1 MDEQHQR
8 LVDVINRFGALI
20 MRENGATAAELEV
33 VFVELAQYA
42 SFHFAEEEALMAA
55 SGLTP
60 QYVESHRQKHL
71 QFMAE
76 VTFLYEGISAD
87 NRGAAKGLLEFL
99 TNWLAYHILGSDQ
112 FMARQIALIASG
124 GDSRG
129 ATQPDAPT
137 QDPAKDALLSALNC
151 LFQQVSDRNHALV
164 HLNKTMEARVSERTQ
179 ALTEKTQ
186 ALADANQ
193 QLDDIANT
201 DALTD
206 LPNRRHA
213 MRSFQRAWSEAVSS
227 NTALACMMIDADGF
241 KQINDTQGHDAGDR
255 VLQALSMQLRNAV
268 RTDDLVCRL
277 GGDEFL
283 IICAATPM
291 DGALQLAEKIRSD
304 VAALRVNAGA
314 GEWRGSVSI
323 GVAVRSAEMTSMEDL
338 LKTADLGVYAA
349 KRNGRNCVA
358 VADWR
363 TFYPFEPHKKPG
375 ETTP

>member
-1 MDEQHQR
+1 MQAFQWNHCFATGLADVDEQHQR

-20 MRENGATAAELEV
+20 MREDGATAAELEV
-33 VFVELAQYA
+33 VFAELAQYA

-60 QYVESHRQKHL
+60 QYVEGHRQKHL

-76 VTFLYEGISAD
+76 VTLLYEGISAD

-99 TNWLAYHILGSDQ
+99 TNWLAYHILGTDQ

-124 GDSRG
+124 GSDSRG
-129 ATQPDAPT
+129 VTQPDAQV
-137 QDPAKDALLSALNC
+137 QDPAMDALLAALNG

-164 HLNKTMEARVSERTQ
+164 HLNKTLEARVSERTQ

-201 DALTD
+201 DVLTG

-291 DGALQLAEKIRSD
+291 DGALQLAEKIRAD

-323 GVAVRSAEMTSMEDL
+323 GVAVRTAGMNSMEDL

-358 VADWR
+358 MAD
-363 TFYPFEPHKKPG
+363 
-375 ETTP
+375 

>member
-1 MDEQHQR
+1 MQAFQWTHCFATGLADVDQQHQR

-20 MRENGATAAELEV
+20 MREDGATAAELEV
-33 VFVELAQYA
+33 VFAELAQYA

-76 VTFLYEGISAD
+76 VTLLYEGIGAD

-112 FMARQIALIASG
+112 FMAKQIALIASG
-124 GDSRG
+124 GSDSRDV
-129 ATQPDAPT
+129 TQPDAQV
-137 QDPAKDALLSALNC
+137 QDPAMDALLAALNG

-164 HLNKTMEARVSERTQ
+164 HLNKTLEARVSERTQ

-193 QLDDIANT
+193 QLDEIANT
-201 DALTD
+201 DVLTG

-241 KQINDTQGHDAGDR
+241 KQINDTHGHDAGDR

-323 GVAVRSAEMTSMEDL
+323 GVAVRTAGMNSMEDL

-358 VADWR
+358 VAD
-363 TFYPFEPHKKPG
+363 
-375 ETTP
+375 

>member
-1 MDEQHQR
+1 
-8 LVDVINRFGALI
+8 
-20 MRENGATAAELEV
+20 
-33 VFVELAQYA
+33 
-42 SFHFAEEEALMAA
+42 
-55 SGLTP
+55 
-60 QYVESHRQKHL
+60 
-71 QFMAE
+71 
-76 VTFLYEGISAD
+76 
-87 NRGAAKGLLEFL
+87 
-99 TNWLAYHILGSDQ
+99 
-112 FMARQIALIASG
+112 
-124 GDSRG
+124 
-129 ATQPDAPT
+129 
-137 QDPAKDALLSALNC
+137 
-151 LFQQVSDRNHALV
+151 
-164 HLNKTMEARVSERTQ
+164 VSERTQ

-201 DALTD
+201 DVLTD

-213 MRSFQRAWSEAVSS
+213 MRSFQRAWLEAASS

-323 GVAVRSAEMTSMEDL
+323 GVAVRTAEMSSMEDL

-358 VADWR
+358 VAD
-363 TFYPFEPHKKPG
+363 
-375 ETTP
+375 

>member
-1 MDEQHQR
+1 MQAFQWNHCFATGLADVDEQHQR

-20 MRENGATAAELEV
+20 MREDGATAAGLEV
-33 VFVELAQYA
+33 VFAELAQYA

-76 VTFLYEGISAD
+76 VTLLYEGISAD

-99 TNWLAYHILGSDQ
+99 TNWLPYHILGSDQ
-112 FMARQIALIASG
+112 FMAKQIALIASG
-124 GDSRG
+124 GGDSRG
-129 ATQPDAPT
+129 VTQPDAPT
-137 QDPAKDALLSALNC
+137 QDPAKDALLSALNG
-151 LFQQVSDRNHALV
+151 LLQQVSDRNHALV
-164 HLNKTMEARVSERTQ
+164 HLNKTLEARVSERTQ
-179 ALTEKTQ
+179 ALTEKTL

-201 DALTD
+201 DVLTD

-241 KQINDTQGHDAGDR
+241 KKINDTQGHDAGDR

-323 GVAVRSAEMTSMEDL
+323 GVAVRTAGMNSMEDL

-358 VADWR
+358 VAD
-363 TFYPFEPHKKPG
+363 
-375 ETTP
+375 

>member
-1 MDEQHQR
+1 MQAFQWNHCFATGLADVDEQHQR

-20 MRENGATAAELEV
+20 MREDGATAAELEV
-33 VFVELAQYA
+33 VFAELAQYA

-76 VTFLYEGISAD
+76 VTLLYEGISAD

-112 FMARQIALIASG
+112 FMAKQIALIASG
-124 GDSRG
+124 GGDSRG
-129 ATQPDAPT
+129 VTQPDAQV
-137 QDPAKDALLSALNC
+137 QDPAMDALLAALNG

-164 HLNKTMEARVSERTQ
+164 HLNKTLEARVSERTQ

-193 QLDDIANT
+193 QLDEIANT
-201 DALTD
+201 DVLTG

-241 KQINDTQGHDAGDR
+241 KKINDTQGHDAGDR

-323 GVAVRSAEMTSMEDL
+323 GVAVRTAGMNSMENL
-338 LKTADLGVYAA
+338 LKSADLGVYAA

-358 VADWR
+358 VAD
-363 TFYPFEPHKKPG
+363 
-375 ETTP
+375 

>member
-1 MDEQHQR
+1 MQAFQWNQCFATGLVDVDEQHQR

-20 MRENGATAAELEV
+20 MREDGATAAELEV
-33 VFVELAQYA
+33 VFAELAQYA

-76 VTFLYEGISAD
+76 VTLLYEGISAD

-99 TNWLAYHILGSDQ
+99 TNWLAYHILGTDQ
-112 FMARQIALIASG
+112 FMARQIALIESG
-124 GDSRG
+124 SL
-129 ATQPDAPT
+129 THDADPADKRT
-137 QDPAKDALLSALNC
+137 HDPAKDALLSALNG
-151 LFQQVSDRNHALV
+151 LFQQVSDRNHELV
-164 HLNKTMEARVSERTQ
+164 HLNKTLEARVSERTQ

-201 DALTD
+201 DVLTD

-213 MRSFQRAWSEAVSS
+213 MRSFQRAWLEAASS

-323 GVAVRSAEMTSMEDL
+323 GVAVRTAEMTSMEDL

-358 VADWR
+358 IAD
-363 TFYPFEPHKKPG
+363 
-375 ETTP
+375 

>member
-1 MDEQHQR
+1 MQAFQWNHCFATGLADVDEQHQR

-20 MRENGATAAELEV
+20 MREDGATAAELEV
-33 VFVELAQYA
+33 VFAELAQYA

-60 QYVESHRQKHL
+60 QYVEGHRQKHL

-76 VTFLYEGISAD
+76 VTLLYEGISAD

-112 FMARQIALIASG
+112 FMAKQIALIASG
-124 GDSRG
+124 GSDSRG
-129 ATQPDAPT
+129 VTQPDAQV
-137 QDPAKDALLSALNC
+137 QDPAKDALLAALNG

-164 HLNKTMEARVSERTQ
+164 HLNKTLEARVSERTL

-201 DALTD
+201 DVLTD

-213 MRSFQRAWSEAVSS
+213 IRSLQRAWSEAVSS

-323 GVAVRSAEMTSMEDL
+323 GVAVRTAGMNSMEDL

-358 VADWR
+358 MAD
-363 TFYPFEPHKKPG
+363 
-375 ETTP
+375 

>member
-1 MDEQHQR
+1 MQAFQWNHCFATGLADVDEQHQR

-20 MRENGATAAELEV
+20 MREDGATAAELEV
-33 VFVELAQYA
+33 VFAELAQYA

-76 VTFLYEGISAD
+76 VTLLYEGISAD

-112 FMARQIALIASG
+112 FMAKQIALIASG
-124 GDSRG
+124 GGDSRG
-129 ATQPDAPT
+129 VTQPDAQV
-137 QDPAKDALLSALNC
+137 QDPAMDALLAALNG

-164 HLNKTMEARVSERTQ
+164 HLNKTLEARVSERTQ

-201 DALTD
+201 DVLTD

-241 KQINDTQGHDAGDR
+241 KQINDTHGHDAGDR

-291 DGALQLAEKIRSD
+291 DGALQLAEKIRAD
-304 VAALRVNAGA
+304 VAALRVSAGA
-314 GEWRGSVSI
+314 SEWRGSVSI
-323 GVAVRSAEMTSMEDL
+323 GVAVRTAGMNSMEDL

-358 VADWR
+358 VAD
-363 TFYPFEPHKKPG
+363 
-375 ETTP
+375 

>member
-1 MDEQHQR
+1 MQAFQWNHCFATGLADVDEQHQR

-20 MRENGATAAELEV
+20 MREDGATAAELEV
-33 VFVELAQYA
+33 VFAELAQYA

-76 VTFLYEGISAD
+76 VTLLYEGISAD

-112 FMARQIALIASG
+112 FMAKQIALIASG
-124 GDSRG
+124 GSDSRG
-129 ATQPDAPT
+129 VTQPDAQV
-137 QDPAKDALLSALNC
+137 QDPAMDALLAALNG

-164 HLNKTMEARVSERTQ
+164 HLNKTLEARVSERTQ

-201 DALTD
+201 DVLTD

-241 KQINDTQGHDAGDR
+241 KQINDTHGHDAGDR

-291 DGALQLAEKIRSD
+291 DGALQLAEKIRAD
-304 VAALRVNAGA
+304 VAALRVSAGA
-314 GEWRGSVSI
+314 SEWRGSVSI
-323 GVAVRSAEMTSMEDL
+323 GVAVRTAGMNSMEDL

-358 VADWR
+358 MAD
-363 TFYPFEPHKKPG
+363 
-375 ETTP
+375 

>member
-1 MDEQHQR
+1 MQAFQWNHCFATGLADVDEQHQR

-20 MRENGATAAELEV
+20 MREDGATAAELEV
-33 VFVELAQYA
+33 VFAELAQYA

-60 QYVESHRQKHL
+60 QYVEGHRQKHL

-76 VTFLYEGISAD
+76 VTLLYEGISAD

-112 FMARQIALIASG
+112 FMAKQIALIASG
-124 GDSRG
+124 GGDSRG
-129 ATQPDAPT
+129 VTQPDAQV
-137 QDPAKDALLSALNC
+137 QDPAMDALLAALNG

-164 HLNKTMEARVSERTQ
+164 QLNKTLEARVSERTQ

-201 DALTD
+201 DVLTG

-291 DGALQLAEKIRSD
+291 DGALQLAEKIRAD

-323 GVAVRSAEMTSMEDL
+323 GVAVRTAGMNSMEDL

-358 VADWR
+358 MAD
-363 TFYPFEPHKKPG
+363 
-375 ETTP
+375 